1 MRLLSTLLVVLA
13 LPIAVRAQRPPA
25 SLIAAVQGVAP
36 GAADSLQYALVDLN
50 GDSVPDAIVLL
61 GSEGWCGTGGCT
73 MLVFRGRRDR
83 FALVSRSTITNV
95 PIRVL
100 PDTTHGW
107 RTLIVYSKGV
117 GDVLLRF
124 DGLRYP
130 PNPSLQL
137 RASPE
142 QVAAARV
149 VIQR

>member
-1 MRLLSTLLVVLA
+1 MLCTLLVVLTM
-13 LPIAVRAQRPPA
+13 PVAVRAQPAPA
-25 SLIAAVQGVAP
+25 SLRAAVQRVAP
-36 GAADSLQYALVDLN
+36 GAADSLQFALVDLN
-50 GDSVPDAIVLL
+50 GDSVPDAVVLL
-61 GSEGWCGTGGCT
+61 ESEGWCGTGGCT
-73 MLVFRGRRDR
+73 MLVFRGRWDR
-83 FALVSRSTITNV
+83 FALVSRSTITNA

-100 PDTTHGW
+100 SDTTHGW

-130 PNPSLQL
+130 VNPSLQP